1 MSEKN
6 LTPLM
11 KQYWDIKSQ
20 HSDKILFFRMGD
32 FYELFFE
39 DAVIAAPLMG
49 VTLTS
54 RNKKSADETPM
65 CGVPHHSAAQHIN
78 KLVALGFKVA
88 ICDQIEEAH
97 LAKGLVR
104 RAVTRIVSPG
114 MVLDPTQMEGA
125 QHRYLAAVSDARLV
139 FVETSLGEA
148 IEYVTGSAVEVEKLL
163 FLFQPRELV
172 LSASQ
177 KESDFQFPWTISF
190 TVRTEEDPRDRLRN
204 YVSESL
210 GEEFLKGLPPFEARE
225 IAAHLIVSN
234 QTYRHLEIFENYSGQ
249 TEGSL
254 FGVVNATKT
263 FSGARLLKKWLRFP
277 LVQKRLIE
285 ERLDQIQTWT
295 TRLSE
300 VQMIRTALG
309 KMGDI
314 ERRLSKI
321 LSSGASPRDLEE
333 LKKSFL
339 IGLAVLDSEEVAGVF
354 GSIASLAQELD
365 RALIEDCPVSSK
377 QGGFVRLGY
386 RVDLDEWIQLNDNVD
401 GLLLKMETQE
411 KENTGIA
418 SLKVRYNSVFGYYIE
433 ISNSNLAKVPGT
445 YQRKQTLVN
454 GERFVT
460 PELIE
465 LEGRIL
471 SARVKRSEVEFEIF
485 SALRS
490 SILQNVSLIHRFA
503 SRLAE
508 LDLVTSMAWLSVE
521 ARLVRPRFQAEGFQ
535 ILGSRHLVV
544 EKLSQKAFT
553 PNDIHLSKS
562 GTLLLTGPNMA
573 GKSTLMRQVA
583 LTSLMAQCGLFVPAR
598 EANLPLLTRLY
609 TRIGASDSLWS
620 GQSTFMVEM
629 IETAELLKD
638 ADQKS
643 LVILDE
649 VGRGTST
656 FDGMALAEAI
666 LEFILTRSKS
676 MCLFATHY
684 HELAKMSEKF
694 PAKLKNAHM
703 AIQDTGGD
711 IRFLHVLKDGPASR
725 SYGIEVAK
733 TAGLPAE
740 VLTRAR
746 VLLEER
752 ERSAP
757 LQPTLF
763 DFHASNEDSVTTEVS
778 ASVKDSD
785 FEQNQRTQQILDS
798 LMKISVDELS
808 PLQVSRAVQELQ
820 QRL

>member
-20 HSDKILFFRMGD
+20 HTDKILFFRMGD

-39 DAVIAAPLMG
+39 DAVLAAPLMG
-49 VTLTS
+49 VALTS

-78 KLVALGFKVA
+78 KLVGLGFKVA
-88 ICDQIEEAH
+88 ICDQVEEAH

-114 MVLDPTQMEGA
+114 MVLDPTQLEGT
-125 QHRYLAAVSDARLV
+125 QHRYLAAVSETALV

-148 IEYVTGSAVEVEKLL
+148 IEYAITSAVETEKLL
-163 FLFQPRELV
+163 FLFQPREIILGP
-172 LSASQ
+172 SQ
-177 KESDFQFPWTISF
+177 KETDFQFPWPVSF
-190 TVRTEEDPRDRLRN
+190 TSRKEEDPRLRLRN
-204 YVSESL
+204 YVGESM
-210 GEEFLKGLPPFEARE
+210 GEEFLKGLPGFESRE
-225 IAAHLIVSN
+225 VAAHLTVSN

-249 TEGSL
+249 LEGSL
-254 FGVVNATKT
+254 FGVLNVTKT

-285 ERLDQIQTWT
+285 ERLDQIEEWVPK
-295 TRLSE
+295 LSE
-300 VQMIRTALG
+300 VQVIRSALG

-321 LSSGASPRDLEE
+321 SSSGASPRDLEE
-333 LKKSFL
+333 LKKSLL
-339 IGLAVLDSEEVAGVF
+339 IGMAVLDSGEVSNAF
-354 GSIASLAQELD
+354 GDIGDLAQELD
-365 RALIEDCPVSSK
+365 RALNEDCPNSAK
-377 QGGFVRLGY
+377 QGGFVRVGY
-386 RVDLDEWIQLNDNVD
+386 RADLDEWIQLNENVD
-401 GLLLKMETQE
+401 GLLLKMETEE
-411 KENTGIA
+411 KEKTGIA

-433 ISNSNLAKVPGT
+433 ISNSNLTRVPAT

-485 SALRS
+485 SALRN
-490 SILQNVSLIHRFA
+490 SILQKFSVIHRFA
-503 SRLAE
+503 ARLAE

-521 ARLVRPRFQAEGFQ
+521 ARLVRPRFQADGIQ

-544 EKLSQKAFT
+544 EKLSGNAFT
-553 PNDIHLSKS
+553 PNDIHLLKS

-598 EANLPLLTRLY
+598 EANLQLLTRLY

-638 ADQKS
+638 ADSKS

-666 LEFILTRSKS
+666 LEFIITKSKS
-676 MCLFATHY
+676 ICLFATHY

-694 PAKLKNAHM
+694 SGKLKNGHM
-703 AIQDTGGD
+703 AIQETCGD
-711 IRFLHVLKDGPASR
+711 VRFLHVLKDGPASR

-733 TAGLPAE
+733 TAGLPSE
-740 VLTRAR
+740 VL
-746 VLLEER
+746 
-752 ERSAP
+752 
-757 LQPTLF
+757 
-763 DFHASNEDSVTTEVS
+763 
-778 ASVKDSD
+778 
-785 FEQNQRTQQILDS
+785 
-798 LMKISVDELS
+798 
-808 PLQVSRAVQELQ
+808 
-820 QRL
+820 